1 MKVLK
6 DILYNIKIISIQGD
20 VKTPI
25 NQLTFDSRKANSKS
39 LFFAIQGTNIDGH
52 DYIQDALDLG
62 CKSIVVDKEISIKGI
77 NLIIVEN
84 TKIALALAA
93 NNFYN
98 EPSKELKLI
107 GITGTNGKTTI
118 ATLLFNLYNLM
129 GFQTGLISTIVNKI
143 GLNELPSTHTTPD
156 PISLN
161 ILLRRMVD
169 EGISHCFME
178 VSSHAIHQNRITGIS
193 FSGGVFTNITH
204 DHLDYHKTF
213 KEYINVKKSFF
224 DKLPKTAFA
233 LTNIDDKNGEIMLQN
248 TQAKKISYS
257 LKSISKYHAKI
268 LENDFSGLLMS
279 INKQEIWTKLIGDFN
294 AYNLLAVFGVSQE
307 LGEDER
313 DVLTTLSQL
322 KSISGRFQF
331 FKSKTGIIS
340 IIDYAHTP
348 DALKNVLKTIENI
361 RTKNESVYTIIGCGG
376 NRDKRK
382 RPEMA
387 KIACNLSDKVIFT
400 SDNPRTENPEEII
413 EDMMIG
419 VDAVHY
425 KKTLKIVDRTEAIKI
440 AVSMAKKNDII
451 LIAGKGHENY
461 QEIKGVKHPFDD
473 VQKIL
478 EILNKFNK

>member
-20 VKTPI
+20 VKAKI
-25 NQLTFDSRKANSKS
+25 NHLTFDSRKANSQS
-39 LFFAIQGTNIDGH
+39 LFFAIQGANIDGH

-62 CKSIVVDKEISIKGI
+62 CKSVVADKEISIKGI
-77 NLIIVEN
+77 NLIIVKN

-93 NNFYN
+93 NNFYD

-129 GFQTGLISTIVNKI
+129 GFQTGLISTIINKI
-143 GLNELPSTHTTPD
+143 GEKEVPSTHTTPD

-169 EGISHCFME
+169 EGVSHCFME
-178 VSSHAIHQNRITGIS
+178 VSSHAIHQDRITGIS

-213 KEYINVKKSFF
+213 KEYINVKKTFF
-224 DKLPKTAFA
+224 DRLPKKAFA
-233 LTNIDDKNGEIMLQN
+233 LTNIDDKNGGIMVQN
-248 TQAKKISYS
+248 TKAKKTSYS
-257 LKSISKYHAKI
+257 LKSISNYHAKI

-279 INKQEIWTKLIGDFN
+279 IKNQEIWTKLIGDFN
-294 AYNLLAVFGVSQE
+294 AYNLLAVFSVSQE

-313 DVLTTLSQL
+313 DVLTALSRL
-322 KSISGRFQF
+322 ESISGRFQF
-331 FKSKTGIIS
+331 FKSNTGIIG

-348 DALKNVLKTIENI
+348 DALQNVLKTIENI

-376 NRDKRK
+376 NRDKKK
-382 RPEMA
+382 RPKMA
-387 KIACNLSDKVIFT
+387 KIACNLSDKVLLT
-400 SDNPRTENPEEII
+400 SDNPRTENPEKII
-413 EDMMIG
+413 EDMMVG
-419 VDAVHY
+419 VDAIHF
-425 KKTLKIVDRTEAIKI
+425 KKTLSIVDRAEAIKI

-451 LIAGKGHENY
+451 LIAGKGHEKH
-461 QEIKGVKHPFDD
+461 QEIKGIKYPFDD
-473 VQKIL
+473 MKKIL

>member
-20 VKTPI
+20 VKAQI

-62 CKSIVVDKEISIKGI
+62 CTSIVVDKEISIKGI

-93 NNFYN
+93 NNFYD

-161 ILLRRMVD
+161 ILLRKMVD
-169 EGISHCFME
+169 EGVSHCFME

-213 KEYINVKKSFF
+213 KEYINVKKTFF

-248 TQAKKISYS
+248 TQAKKTSYS
-257 LKSISKYHAKI
+257 LKSISNYHAKI
-268 LENDFSGLLMS
+268 LENDFSGLLMC
-279 INKQEIWTKLIGDFN
+279 INKEEIWTKLIGDFN

-313 DVLTTLSQL
+313 DVLTTLSRL
-322 KSISGRFQF
+322 ESISGRFQF

-348 DALKNVLKTIENI
+348 DALQNVLKTIENI

-376 NRDKRK
+376 NRDKKK

-413 EDMMIG
+413 KDMMIG
-419 VDAVHY
+419 VDAVHF

-461 QEIKGVKHPFDD
+461 QEIKGVKYPFDD
-473 VQKIL
+473 MKKIL